1 MAVTGMKRDVL
12 CNESKEHYIV
22 SSVQKKEYRKQD
34 QFSSHPTSK
43 EVTTE
48 ELVN

>member
-1 MAVTGMKRDVL
+1 MAVTGMKEMYCAMSPKSIIR
-12 CNESKEHYIV
+12 V